1 MKRTVFYSFLL
12 VFMIMATGRAQA
24 QTYSPGTRID
34 MSTVEAGTS
43 VFIYT
48 MYKDGDNNYSRFIVN
63 NGNAAT
69 TKEGTPAT
77 FTTTDINDV
86 WVVSQASDFTVN
98 GVSAR
103 QIVLRRKGQTET
115 GYNIIGIGGV
125 TNNNSVSNP
134 QKLNVAHWNKGV
146 MATGTVKSTADAC
159 DDQGNAVALS
169 AITSSDRIY
178 MVTSV
183 SGNSLSTP
191 NGTYTSSTTAYPV
204 VFYSVKMSGFE
215 SPAPTAGEWDA
226 STKWYKIKI
235 DGNYWSVGRGYA
247 DENGYMKANNTTA
260 PTDPN
265 GVWCIVGS
273 AADGY
278 KFYNMATGTG
288 YVFSTEGRDGV
299 IAQAKMVEATSSRV
313 TTFDIMRSGTDGYCA
328 KAHGSDKNFLNV
340 RAPWLS
346 HWNNQNGLKVAGSK
360 IIFEAVSADAAATL
374 AETYYETIKSR
385 VAQWQTVP
393 LLWPT
398 TDAAAAHTTLLN
410 ATSTIAGRNQA
421 ARAAGELFVSAVN
434 NARSVFINR
443 STTGERT
450 NRVMTI
456 GSTTCTGDEADYS
469 WDEVVTIKAYTD
481 LMMALYGEANDKY
494 CNLGATPMAGATPTT
509 FYYLQT
515 SSSTVSA
522 VDNVVCFRLST
533 TDVLHL
539 ANSSQNYNLIKYT
552 KTAGNDE
559 NFNDDA
565 SRWLVER
572 GDFRVYE
579 KNDLQAAVDNLN
591 LYIGDGVGKYTY
603 TPGASDPT
611 LADVLNTAATLI
623 ADEDAESAALKNA
636 IAAAKAVMTAA
647 VINLPASGKL
657 YRFKS
662 NQNTYISDQIVKAG
676 NNNYYLKTV
685 ADTDLPGTIFYL
697 TADNKL
703 LSYDEGLYLGTFN
716 GNQSSDNNNWTF
728 SGYTSAGVPFT
739 FVEGGVRGTYKLR
752 PNNAREICANQR
764 NVSTGGT
771 AYMVDAA
778 GTGQTAAMYNWTI
791 EEVTSLPV
799 PVSSTYKLGTFYTPV
814 PLKISDTDYS
824 MDTRLKFYLG
834 KLGDDGYL
842 TLSKVRAN
850 IPANTP
856 FVIEMTG
863 SAGYANDCH
872 YMTVAESA
880 PDIEASAYSMV
891 GTMATIATPTDAGT
905 IYTLQRA
912 YDASADDHNSAT
924 EVAFRQYTGA
934 TIKGF
939 RAYLPVASSL
949 SVRGM
954 RFVDDTT
961 TRIEGITTTQ
971 HQAEVYDLSGRRVT
985 NVGKGIYILNGR
997 KVIVK

>member
-1 MKRTVFYSFLL
+1 MKRTLFYSVLL
-12 VFMIMATGRAQA
+12 IFMIMATGRAQA

-48 MYKDGDNNYSRFIVN
+48 MYKDGDTNYSRFIVN
-63 NGNAAT
+63 SGNNAT

-77 FTTTDINDV
+77 FSTTDINDV
-86 WVVSQASDFTVN
+86 WVVSAASNVTVN

-103 QIVLRRKGQTET
+103 RIVLRRKGRTES
-115 GYNIIGIGGV
+115 GNNIIGIGGV
-125 TNNNSVSNP
+125 TSNDTDGDP
-134 QKLNVAHWNKGV
+134 QKLNVAHWSKNV
-146 MATGTVKSTADAC
+146 MATGTVKSTADIC
-159 DDQGNAVALS
+159 DDQGNAVAQS

-226 STKWYKIKI
+226 DTKWYKIKI
-235 DGNYWSVGRGYA
+235 KGNYWSIGRSYA
-247 DENGYMKANNTTA
+247 DDNGYMKANNTTA

-265 GVWCIVGS
+265 GLWCIVGN

-278 KFYNMATGTG
+278 KFYNMAMGTD
-288 YVFSTEGRDGV
+288 YVFSTQGIDAAQ
-299 IAQAKMVEATSSRV
+299 AQAKMVEATSSLV

-340 RAPWLS
+340 RDPWLS
-346 HWNNQNGLKVAGSK
+346 HWKHQDGLQNDGSK
-360 IIFEAVSADAAATL
+360 IIFEAVSADDAATL
-374 AETYYETIKSR
+374 SNTYYETIKSR
-385 VAQWQTVP
+385 VAQWRTVP

-398 TDAAAAHTTLLN
+398 TAVTAAHTTLQN
-410 ATSTIAGRNQA
+410 ATTTIASRNKA
-421 ARAAGELFVSAVN
+421 ARAAGEAFVSAVN
-434 NARSVFINR
+434 NARCVFTTK
-443 STTGERT
+443 STTGGRN
-450 NRVMTI
+450 NRVLSI
-456 GSTTCTGDEADYS
+456 GATQCKGKVADYS
-469 WDEVVTIKAYTD
+469 MDEVVTIKAYPD
-481 LMMALYGEANDKY
+481 LMMALYGEANNKY
-494 CNLGATPMAGATPTT
+494 CNNGAVSTDPTS

-515 SSSTVSA
+515 SSANTAA
-522 VDNVVCFRLST
+522 VDNVVCFRLSVT
-533 TDVLHL
+533 GVLHL
-539 ANSSQNYNLIKYT
+539 LDSSHGYVLTNYT
-552 KTAGNDE
+552 KNAGDDS
-559 NFNDDA
+559 NFNDGG
-565 SRWLVER
+565 SRWLVTR
-572 GDFRVYE
+572 NITPNVRNG
-579 KNDLQAAVDNLN
+579 LQVAVDNLN

-603 TPGASDPT
+603 TPGGSDP
-611 LADVLNTAATLI
+611 AIDDVLSNATALLTNPTADLAALDNALTAATT
-623 ADEDAESAALKNA
+623 
-636 IAAAKAVMTAA
+636 VMNTA
-647 VINLPASGKL
+647 VINQPAPDKL
-657 YRFKS
+657 YRIKS
-662 NQNTYISDQIVKAG
+662 YQNTYISNQIVQSG
-676 NNNYYLKTV
+676 SNYYYLKTV

-703 LSYDEGLYLGTFN
+703 LSYDEGLYLGTFK
-716 GNQSSDNNNWTF
+716 GDQSSANNNWTF

-752 PNNAREICANQR
+752 PNNEREICANQR
-764 NVSTGGT
+764 NLSKGGT

-778 GTGQTAAMYNWTI
+778 GTGQTAAMYNWTV

-799 PVSSTYKLGTFYTPV
+799 PVRSTYKLGTFYTPV
-814 PLKISDTDYS
+814 PLKISDTAYS
-824 MDTRLKFYLG
+824 VDTRLKFYLG
-834 KLGDDGYL
+834 KLDGDGYL
-842 TLSKVRAN
+842 TLSKVRDN

-863 SAGYANDCH
+863 DAGYANDCQ

-880 PDIEASAYSMV
+880 PAIEPSTYSLV
-891 GTMATIATPTDAGT
+891 GTMTTIATPTDEGT

-912 YDASADDHNSAT
+912 YDASAEGNNSAT
-924 EVAFRQYTGA
+924 QVAFRQYTGS

-939 RAYLPVASSL
+939 RAYLPVASNL

-954 RFVDDTT
+954 RFIDDET
-961 TRIEGITTTQ
+961 TRIESITAPQ
-971 HQAEVYDLSGRRVT
+971 HQVEAYDLSGRRV
-985 NVGKGIYILNGR
+985 NHAGKGIYIVNGR